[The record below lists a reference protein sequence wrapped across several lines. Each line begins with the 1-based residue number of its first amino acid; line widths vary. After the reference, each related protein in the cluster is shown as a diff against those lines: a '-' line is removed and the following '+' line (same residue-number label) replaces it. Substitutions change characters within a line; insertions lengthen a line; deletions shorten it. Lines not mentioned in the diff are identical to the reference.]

1 MSLPKEPRQKM
12 INMMYLVLTAL
23 LALNVS
29 VEVLNAFKTVNHSIE
44 RSNQVVDQKNGITY
58 AAFTRELTDPQT
70 AALAKIWAPPAMQVK
85 SMSATMTA
93 YIESLKERLIQESNP
108 KMNKEGKREFT
119 DGNLDAATR
128 LMDKNGQG
136 KILYDSLRKFRVDLL
151 KMLDPANYPD
161 VSDKIKQDLKAQQD
175 EFAKRLPIDTR
186 IPESEAGNHMEGS
199 DSAKNWTIRY
209 FHMTPTIAAL
219 TILSKFQSDV
229 KNSESQVVDY
239 LHKQIGEVKVVF
251 DKFEPLVS
259 PSATYLMPGDNLD
272 IQAGIGAFSAAAKP
286 KVYFNGQFVDLGPD
300 GTADWK
306 TKVGGTSSVDVKIE
320 YTKPDGSTGTIDK
333 VVKYTVGQPS
343 GASVFL
349 EKMNVLYIAEEN
361 PIKISGGSVGRE
373 KVKVSFDQGEISH
386 GDGDEWVAIPKTPG
400 IGHITV
406 DADGK
411 ITKFDMRIKYLPNP
425 TGYVGSKQGGAM
437 SSAEFKA
444 IGGLLARLD
453 NSDFISPFKV
463 VGYKLAALGGGI
475 SSYLEATVDG
485 NRWGNSPQAAA
496 IISKATPGT
505 NVFFDNIRVQG
516 KDGRIRELPPM
527 VFSLK

>member
-1 MSLPKEPRQKM
+1 MSLPTEPRQKM

-29 VEVLNAFKTVNHSIE
+29 VEVLNAFKTVNNSIV
-44 RSNQVVDQKNGITY
+44 RSNSVIDAKNKITY
-58 AAFTRELTDPQT
+58 DAFTRELSDQQT
-70 AALAKIWAPPAMQVK
+70 AALAKIWAPPAAQVK
-85 SMSATMTA
+85 SMSATIAA
-93 YIESLKERLIQESNP
+93 YIESLKEKLIASSNP
-108 KMNKEGKREFT
+108 QMNAEGKREFT

-128 LMDKNGQG
+128 LFDREGEG
-136 KILYDSLRKFRVDLL
+136 KVLYDSLRKFRLDLL
-151 KMLDPANYPD
+151 DIVDPSHYPD
-161 VSDKIKQDLKAQQD
+161 VSDKIKQDLAAQKA
-175 EFAKRLPIDTR
+175 EFAKRLPLDTR
-186 IPESEAGNHMEGS
+186 LPESESGNASTG
-199 DSAKNWTIRY
+199 DSAKDWTVRY

-259 PSATYLMPGDNLD
+259 PNATYLMPGDKLD
-272 IQAGIGAFSAAAKP
+272 IQAGIGAFSAAAAP
-286 KVYFNGQFVDLGPD
+286 KVYFNGQLKELGPD
-300 GTADWK
+300 GTADWN
-306 TKVGGTSSVDVKIE
+306 TTVNSTGNVDVKIE
-320 YTKPDGSTGTIDK
+320 YTKPDGSVGTINK
-333 VVKYTVGQPS
+333 IVKYTVGQPS

-349 EKMNVLYIAEEN
+349 EKMNVLYIAEDN

-373 KVKVSFDQGEISH
+373 KVKVSFDHGEITH
-386 GDGDEWVAIPKTPG
+386 GDGDEWVAVPKTPG
-400 IGHITV
+400 EGHIIV

-425 TGYVGSKQGGAM
+425 TGFVGTKPGGAM

-444 IGGLLARLD
+444 MGGMLARLD
-453 NSDFISPFKV
+453 NSEFQSPFV
-463 VGYKLAALGGGI
+463 VISYKLAALGGSI
-475 SSYLEATVDG
+475 SQYVEANNDG
-485 NRWGNSPQAAA
+485 PRWHDQAAS
-496 IISKATPGT
+496 IVSKASPGT
-505 NVFFDNIRVQG
+505 NIFFDNVRVKG